1 MSQKPVALIGSSRQ
15 VKEGTALA
23 KSEHE
28 LYEAMSGAF
37 ESFYAQGV
45 ILNRINVEQEYKD
58 AGFDSFADYMN
69 ERQPCGITASQSYRL
84 IAAMKLRPL
93 LPDFRPLGESEN
105 KNSWSERAIRPL
117 LHKDFTPADQKRLG
131 KKIAT
136 KVKNGEK
143 LTAALVK
150 EICDADR
157 GVDQQKREKKRQE
170 LKVTKTAAE
179 TLLEMELQIQLWMQ
193 ALENVSGE
201 FWSDA
206 EEDDPGCGKRLSKMA
221 SKFAS
226 FLLG

>member
-1 MSQKPVALIGSSRQ
+1 MSTELSTITVPKNS
-15 VKEGTALA
+15 ALA

-28 LYEAMSGAF
+28 LFEAMTGAF
-37 ESFYAQGV
+37 ESFYSQGV
-45 ILNRINVEQEYKD
+45 ILNRINIDQEYKQ

-69 ERQPCGITASQSYRL
+69 ERQPCGIKKVHAYRL

-93 LPDFRPLGESEN
+93 LPEVSHWDTDSGT
-105 KNSWSERAIRPL
+105 WSERAIRPL

-136 KVKNGEK
+136 KVKHGEK
-143 LTAALVK
+143 LTASLVK

-157 GVDQQKREKKRQE
+157 GVEKQKTEKHRQD

-179 TLLEMELQIQLWMQ
+179 TLLDIELQIELWMKSLD
-193 ALENVSGE
+193 AVSSE

-206 EEDDPGCGKRLSKMA
+206 ESDDRGCCKRLSKIA
-221 SKFAS
+221 SEFAS
-226 FLLG
+226 FLSGE